1 MQQGPIN
8 LVTTRSN
15 HTENYNESAILA
27 RIIELSGN
35 YHGLGQLDVTA
46 NKVMDKVRPMLHENI
61 HTFEI
66 DSLVARAA
74 ADLTLVHP
82 DYMKLAGRIT
92 ASNIHKQ
99 TPGTFSKCM
108 AKLHQELVREYHARN
123 PNTVEQP
130 KYVNKSFFQLIAI
143 NAVALDKIINPG
155 RDYIYS
161 FTGFNQLKNTYF
173 KKVNGEII
181 DRPQYVFLRIALAL
195 WAPRT
200 KQGSQEFMCKK
211 LPSSTINLITE
222 YYDLMSTHKYIHATP
237 TILNSGFNGQM
248 DSCFLL
254 NVDDNIENIVKVGG
268 DLAVISKMAGGVGVS
283 YSNIRGKGS
292 YIAGTNGR
300 STGIMPQLKI
310 LESHAKAW
318 NQGGARKGA
327 VAIYLSDHHKDII
340 EFIEMRN
347 KSGGDSDSKCHNLFN
362 ALWCHE
368 RFFKKLQE
376 YFSLRVRGNHVE
388 ADKVSMLTF
397 DSTDYPGI
405 DTKYGAEL
413 EEIYERL
420 EQDGRGTK
428 LSIASYVASIRD
440 AFAQSGGPFICNAD
454 SANYCSN
461 MKNYGAICSSN
472 LCTEIFLPTTSD
484 SYACCTLANIA
495 LNNFVK
501 TDQFGQKYFDYADLA
516 YVTRRA
522 IRALDRVVDVN
533 SYPVPECAKN
543 AFDLRPLG
551 LGIQG
556 LADVFTALGLPYL
569 SHEAEIVDK
578 KIFETMY
585 YYSLLES
592 ADLASESI
600 SDTPYGA
607 YPYFEGSD
615 LHAGIFHW
623 ERFEEYTGR
632 KYEHAA
638 TDLDWESLREIV
650 KGGVR
655 NATLLA
661 LMPTESTSKV
671 LNNSPCIEPWYQHW
685 YCNESDV
692 NGRNELVNIAALY
705 KAIEL
710 GLWTADNI
718 KTLEQTGTF
727 PFEGHWRDVFASA
740 YEMPMPKYLERVQG
754 RQYMV
759 DQGISANIR
768 HKKIDDETVIKQ
780 ILLGRKLGLK
790 TINYY
795 VTIKPVASMVKITGS
810 RIEGTTSNATRE
822 DDTIISGPICS
833 RGNPNC
839 DSCN

>member
-1 MQQGPIN
+1 MQSIN
-8 LVTTRSN
+8 LVTTRSGN
-15 HTENYNESAILA
+15 VENYNESAILA

-35 YHGLGQLDVTA
+35 FHGLGQLDVTH

-66 DSLVARAA
+66 DSLVARSA

-99 TPGTFSKCM
+99 TPDTFSKCM
-108 AKLHQELVREYHARN
+108 TKLHQELVREYHVRN

-130 KYVNKSFFQLIAI
+130 KYVNKSFFQMINI
-143 NAVALDKIINPG
+143 NASILDKIIKPE

-173 KKVNGEII
+173 KKVNNEII

-195 WAPRT
+195 WAPRAA
-200 KQGSQEFMCKK
+200 KGSQEFACKK
-211 LPSSTINLITE
+211 LSSGIISLVTE

-254 NVDDNIENIVKVGG
+254 NVDDNIENIVKMGG
-268 DLAVISKMAGGVGVS
+268 DLAIISKMAGGVGVS

-310 LESHAKAW
+310 IESHAKAW

-368 RFFKKLQE
+368 RFFKKIHE
-376 YFSLRVRGNHVE
+376 YFSLKISGNHE
-388 ADKVSMLTF
+388 KASEVSMLTF

-413 EEIYERL
+413 DEIYDHL
-420 EQDGRGTK
+420 EHSGRGTK
-428 LSIASYVASIRD
+428 LSIASYIASIRD

-454 SANYCSN
+454 SANFCSN
-461 MKNYGAICSSN
+461 MRNYGSICSSN

-501 TDQFGQKYFDYADLA
+501 TTNGVPYFDYTELA

-522 IRALDRVVDVN
+522 IRALDRVVEIN
-533 SYPVPECAKN
+533 SYPVKECAKN

-569 SHEAEIVDK
+569 SPEAAIVDR

-585 YYSLLES
+585 YYALLES
-592 ADLASESI
+592 ADLAAENE
-600 SDTPYGA
+600 A
-607 YPYFEGSD
+607 YPYFKGSD
-615 LHAGIFHW
+615 LSEGVFHW
-623 ERFEEYTGR
+623 ERFEQYTGT

-638 TDLDWESLREIV
+638 DLDWESLREIV
-650 KGGVR
+650 KCGVR
-655 NATLLA
+655 NATLIA

-710 GLWTADNI
+710 GLWTSDNI
-718 KTLEQTGTF
+718 KILEQTGTF
-727 PFEGHWRDVFASA
+727 PFEGHWKDVFSSA
-740 YEMPMPKYLERVQG
+740 YEMPMAKYLERVQG

-759 DQGISANIR
+759 DQGISTNIR

-795 VTIKPVASMVKITGS
+795 ITIKPMATMVKITGS
-810 RIEGTTSNATRE
+810 RIEQE
-822 DDTIISGPICS
+822 IIPSGPVCS
-833 RGNPNC
+833 RANPGC
-839 DSCN
+839 ESCM